1 MEAFWQNAQR
11 MLQPYEPIERM
22 LDPGME
28 TRERFLLDRIERERG
43 DTPVVL
49 VDHYAIVCHARTTDA
64 ALPFSKRTS
73 MRTDGTRDALTAS
86 RHVPHRR

>member
-11 MLQPYEPIERM
+11 ILQPYEPIERM
-22 LDPGME
+22 LDPGMK
-28 TRERFLLDRIERERG
+28 RASGFFSIGIERERG
-43 DTPVVL
+43 DAPVVL

-64 ALPFSKRTS
+64 VLPFSKRTG
-73 MRTDGTRDALTAS
+73 MRTDGARDALTAS